1 MIPPAWDA
9 SPGALA
15 LRDAMAGV
23 ARVLSRDWSPGERTR
38 AELTAEVRSASRGRR
53 WRTGSSGRSAGARS
67 AAPSWSG

>member
-9 SPGALA
+9 NPGTLA

-23 ARVLSRDWSPGERTR
+23 ARVLARDWTPGERTR
-38 AELTAEVRSASRGRR
+38 AELTAEVRKPSRGGVAD
-53 WRTGSSGRSAGARS
+53 GSSERSAGGRS